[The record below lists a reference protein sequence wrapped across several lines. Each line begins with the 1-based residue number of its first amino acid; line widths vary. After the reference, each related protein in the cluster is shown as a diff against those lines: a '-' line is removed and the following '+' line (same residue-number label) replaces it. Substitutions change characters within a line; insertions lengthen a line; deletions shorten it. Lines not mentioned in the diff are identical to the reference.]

1 MSQYTREGWNALED
15 WRSFDGAASS
25 GAVEGFGL
33 VMGKI
38 DADDEGIEV
47 HLPFR
52 SNGAYGHLPL
62 SKRPNVLVAT
72 FEGHI
77 EAKVL
82 WGDGEGS
89 AWFAAFPKFLEE

>member
-1 MSQYTREGWNALED
+1 MSQYTREGWNSLED
-15 WRSFDGAASS
+15 WRSFDGAAEG

-33 VMGKI
+33 ILDKTVG
-38 DADDEGIEV
+38 DESMEV
-47 HLPFR
+47 YLPFR

-72 FEGHI
+72 FDGHI

-89 AWFAAFPKFLEE
+89 AWFGNFPKFLEE